1 VGFIWLIHNIYHIC
15 DRTDYWPHILA
26 ITGGEAVATLLEDNH
41 VLQVCPHL
49 SGWTVQDIAQLML
62 LTVLQEL
69 NLSWN
74 YIREES
80 ALAIGRAIRHN
91 HGLTKLDVSYNTV
104 SVLSRL
110 GAEAL

>member
-1 VGFIWLIHNIYHIC
+1 MS
-15 DRTDYWPHILA
+15 
-26 ITGGEAVATLLEDNH
+26 
-41 VLQVCPHL
+41 HL
-49 SGWTVQDIAQLML
+49 SGWTVQDIAQLIL

>member
-1 VGFIWLIHNIYHIC
+1 MLIHNNYTPYLTIPGHIYS
-15 DRTDYWPHILA
+15 
-26 ITGGEAVATLLEDNH
+26 TGGEAVATLLEDNH
-41 VLQVCPHL
+41 VLQVCPPL
-49 SGWTVQDIAQLML
+49 SGSTVFQDIVQQLML
-62 LTVLQEL
+62 LIVLQEL

-104 SVLSRL
+104 SGPV
-110 GAEAL
+110 